1 MMKLLCTALVLTL
14 FCVQV
19 IDAQFISA
27 LVLGRLLGGGNFLG
41 GGGGGGF
48 QQPATFYYPNFLSGP
63 PPMHR
68 GNFYGWN
75 LKVCY

>member
-1 MMKLLCTALVLTL
+1 MMKLVCTALVLAL
-14 FCVQV
+14 FCAQV
-19 IDAQFISA
+19 IDAQLLGA
-27 LVLGRLLGGGNFLG
+27 LLLSRVLGGGNFL

-68 GNFYGWN
+68 GNFYG
-75 LKVCY
+75 